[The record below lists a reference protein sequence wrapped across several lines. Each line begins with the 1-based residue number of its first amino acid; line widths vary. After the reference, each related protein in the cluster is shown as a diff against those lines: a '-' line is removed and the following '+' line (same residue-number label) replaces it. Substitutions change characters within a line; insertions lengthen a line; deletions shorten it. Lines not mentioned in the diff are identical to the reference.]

1 MDIKDVNNASNPLL
15 FNRATAQSI
24 GAAALGAG
32 FASLIGQGA
41 GNLVADLLPSSVGND
56 KVAGKDKPDY
66 RADNSRPNNAKRDD
80 KNVATEVSR
89 PNEEKKT
96 SKSEKKIQ
104 EKIRSVT
111 DDIAEQ
117 AVAATQSQ
125 ITESSPVEEDGVSE
139 IENVAG
145 TDKSVTPVLLDGE
158 PAVEFSDNL
167 EISTADGVKLTDNA
181 IKLSDLAKMDSV
193 TFYNPETGE
202 SVTMSGAELAAKL
215 AESAKLSASLQSL
228 DNDGLVAAPAID
240 KEIIKSAL
248 DNKEQ
253 NIAVNSNN
261 KTKITN
267 AGADIEYKDGVSD
280 EMQNQN
286 AKLADVL
293 DGKNFKVEVNVKE
306 EKKSYLKGSGLIR
319 DRLALDNAV
328 AAADASL
335 SDGAETAN
343 PLLVSSNN
351 NTLKT
356 PANNAAMMPPIVN
369 AATVVAADNDA
380 AVLPSSQSVV
390 DGTSVSSN
398 STNVAAS
405 LSGSELTNAAK
416 AEANAKAA
424 DTSFR
429 DVYKGMSKEAVE
441 QVKVNITKSAVKGVD
456 TINVRLKPED
466 LGQIEIKMQ
475 IKDGKLQAHII
486 SSRPETMEA
495 LQKEAQ
501 TLEKAFN
508 DAGFQ
513 TDEGSLNFS
522 FRDGSQANQN
532 QERNSGLRN
541 FIGDVFENEANTELT
556 ADVANQGWSL
566 DSGLNIRV

>member
-15 FNRATAQSI
+15 FNRATAQSS

-41 GNLVADLLPSSVGND
+41 GNLAADLLPSTI
-56 KVAGKDKPDY
+56 GKDKPDY

-80 KNVATEVSR
+80 KNAAAEVSR

-111 DDIAEQ
+111 EDIAEQ
-117 AVAATQSQ
+117 AVAAPQSQ

-167 EISTADGVKLTDNA
+167 EISTADGMKLTDNT

-286 AKLADVL
+286 AKLADML
-293 DGKNFKVEVNVKE
+293 DGKNLKVEVNVKE
-306 EKKSYLKGSGLIR
+306 EKNSYLKGSGLIR

-343 PLLVSSNN
+343 PLLVSANN

-356 PANNAAMMPPIVN
+356 PANNAAMMSPIVN

-390 DGTSVSSN
+390 EGASVNST